1 MRCGIHNHSA
11 LRGELDRFS
20 VMYQRVSERV
30 QKNPQEEE
38 GKVLLA
44 FNGLNYTKVS
54 RVGARIG
61 GNHAERQPGQLCEIF
76 LQQYGSSLAV
86 ELIFNTHYFG
96 FKMAGSEGKRR
107 QTNGK

>member
-20 VMYQRVSERV
+20 VMYQRVSEWV

-54 RVGARIG
+54 MELAPGSAATTQN
-61 GNHAERQPGQLCEIF
+61 GN
-76 LQQYGSSLAV
+76 LANFV
-86 ELIFNTHYFG
+86 RYFYNNTDPV
-96 FKMAGSEGKRR
+96 
-107 QTNGK
+107 